1 MSFEDN
7 RQKFNHFLKVADAD
21 NESETFAL
29 IDELFAEDYV
39 LHTGGSTLSDP
50 KDVKGRE
57 GLREHVRV
65 GYRTFGNVEHI
76 VEDEFGNDYRLAT
89 RVRFRASL
97 KGEFL
102 GFAPAGQLIECMI
115 IYITHFRNGKIQ
127 ECWLDWD
134 SLLTVS
140 EQLAAIQQATK
151 R

>member
-7 RQKFNHFLKVADAD
+7 RRKFNHFLKVADAD
-21 NESETFAL
+21 NEAETFAL

-50 KDVKGRE
+50 RDVKGRE
-57 GLREHVRV
+57 GLKEHVRV

-76 VEDEFGNDYRLAT
+76 VEDEFGDDHRLAT
-89 RVRFRASL
+89 RVRFRADI

-102 GFAPAGQLIECMI
+102 GFAPSGQRIDCTIL
-115 IYITHFRNGKIQ
+115 YITHFRNGRIQ

-140 EQLAAIQQATK
+140 AQLSAMKPARQE
-151 R
+151 

>member
-1 MSFEDN
+1 MSFDDN
-7 RQKFNHFLKVADAD
+7 RLKFNHFLKVADAN
-21 NESETFAL
+21 NELQTFAL

-50 KDVKGRE
+50 KDVKGCE

-65 GYRTFGNVEHI
+65 GHRTFGNVEHI
-76 VEDEFGNDYRLAT
+76 VEDEFGDDYRLAT

-97 KGEFL
+97 IGEFM
-102 GFAPAGQLIECMI
+102 GFAPTGQLIECTI

-140 EQLAAIQQATK
+140 AQLVAIQKAKQG
-151 R
+151 